1 MTGVQKIVAWCL
13 FAVSILSW
21 SACGKPRSVPVTRID
36 PVFCRLVAN
45 GEFVEVRFRFHGQEP
60 FDPNRPDLF
69 LVDEA
74 TGEKF
79 YLMQLQR
86 IGQTGAMATVEGKP
100 VHSILFKNR
109 GGMLKPGARVTFVI
123 GSERREHLT
132 LEQ

>member
-1 MTGVQKIVAWCL
+1 MMGVRKIVAWGL
-13 FAVSILSW
+13 LAASILTW
-21 SACGKPRSVPVTRID
+21 NACGKPRFFSATRID
-36 PVFCRLVAN
+36 PVSCRLVAN
-45 GEFVEVRFRFHGQEP
+45 GEFVEVRFRFHGKEP

-86 IGQTGAMATVEGKP
+86 IGQVKATENIEEKT

-109 GGMLKPGARVTFVI
+109 EGMLKPGARVTFVI
-123 GSERREHLT
+123 GSHRREHLT
-132 LEQ
+132 LEK

>member
-1 MTGVQKIVAWCL
+1 MTGVRKIVAWSL
-13 FAVSILSW
+13 LAVAVLSW
-21 SACGKPRSVPVTRID
+21 SACGKARYFSATRID
-36 PVFCRLVAN
+36 PVSCRLVAN
-45 GEFVEVRFRFHGQEP
+45 GEFVEVRFRFHGKEP

-86 IGQTGAMATVEGKP
+86 IGQVKATENIEEKT

-109 GGMLKPGARVTFVI
+109 EGMLKPGARVTFVI
-123 GSERREHLT
+123 GSHRREHLT
-132 LEQ
+132 LEK